1 MRRGSILEPWRFHSQ
16 SRIPWQCSDKPGVT
30 ASRRTDSQ
38 REKLS
43 KNLRFLSF
51 LDCLKRFYDHNAE
64 YHFSACWLRTGHCL
78 NVRASKQLLNG
89 SHTPF
94 FHPSHHL
101 RLQLTFSI
109 LAPALCRGTGF
120 FVVGTLGGGRWG
132 TSAGPACGPWKDRD
146 FVMLGTGSGLVNVWF
161 RVGAGFSAS
170 SCNPEKQNQSV
181 SWQENTS
188 FYSHVFQNVH
198 V

>member
-1 MRRGSILEPWRFHSQ
+1 MRRGSILEPWQFHSK
-16 SRIPWQCSDKPGVT
+16 SLIPWQCSDKPGVT

-89 SHTPF
+89 SSTHSLLPSFTPHKATTYI
-94 FHPSHHL
+94 FHLGSGPLQGYWLLRSWNFGWRPMGHKCWSCL
-101 RLQLTFSI
+101 WALKGQGLCDAGNRLRFGERLVSSWSRLQCIFL
-109 LAPALCRGTGF
+109 
-120 FVVGTLGGGRWG
+120 
-132 TSAGPACGPWKDRD
+132 
-146 FVMLGTGSGLVNVWF
+146 
-161 RVGAGFSAS
+161 
-170 SCNPEKQNQSV
+170 
-181 SWQENTS
+181 
-188 FYSHVFQNVH
+188 
-198 V
+198 